1 MSLDI
6 SGIAPLVTMGTSTTA
21 LGMVCYLSY
30 NLCTGVY
37 RKENYINVLKYCFAF
52 GIGYFILKGLID
64 AKHTVSFTS
73 SKISNYT
80 NVTVVG
86 VWAFNFNSIANI
98 AKSISAIIS
107 TSAAGAATGIIAIV
121 FSVIS
126 LHTRL
131 AMNAWRGPMEVI
143 EAFVYG
149 IIAYFCMAYF
159 DVFYEGMT
167 LFLDSTISALFD
179 YNIYER
185 YSQSLNPIMQANKD
199 LIKNISSFSI
209 FGAFTNLV
217 TMAVGGI
224 TMILLFLMD
233 LVNLMLYSLQ
243 YFGLML
249 LPTFTIAITF
259 FSGIDPTKPLKLC
272 GAFACMTLLAKTQ
285 IIIMNLLFSSFSDSE
300 MNSFISASSN
310 IDLGIAVAGDNLAL
324 IVKVA
329 ISLVCSFLLIGLVS
343 TKVLGKVFSIVASN
357 QMMPMVGHMQS
368 IVNKIRN

>member
-1 MSLDI
+1 MSLDV
-6 SGIAPLVTMGTSTTA
+6 SSLAPVLQMGTSITA

-30 NLCTGVY
+30 NMCTGVY
-37 RKENYINVLKYCFAF
+37 RKENYINVIKYCLAF
-52 GIGYFILKGLID
+52 GMGYFILKGLIG

-73 SKISNYT
+73 SKISNYA
-80 NVTVVG
+80 NITVVG
-86 VWAFNFNSIANI
+86 VWAFNFNSIASI
-98 AKSISAIIS
+98 AKTVSTLIS
-107 TSAAGAATGIIAIV
+107 TSAAGAATAIIAIV
-121 FSVIS
+121 FSIIS

-159 DVFYEGMT
+159 DVFYDSMT
-167 LFLDSTISALFD
+167 LFLDSTLSSLFD

-199 LIKNISSFSI
+199 LIKNLDSFSI
-209 FGAFTNLV
+209 LGAFTNV
-217 TMAVGGI
+217 ITMALSSL

-233 LVNLMLYSLQ
+233 LVNLMLYSVQ

-272 GAFACMTLLAKTQ
+272 GAFACMSLLAKTQ
-285 IIIMNLLFSSFSDSE
+285 IIIMNLLFSSFSSVE
-300 MNSFISASSN
+300 INSFNHAFSN
-310 IDLGIAVAGDNLAL
+310 LDLGIAVAGDNLAL

-329 ISLVCSFLLIGLVS
+329 LALACSLILIGLMS

-357 QMMPMVGHMQS
+357 QMMPMVGHIQA
-368 IVNKIRN
+368 IVSKIRN